1 MTITASVV
9 SQPITAAV
17 SGGGAITANVGASTV
32 SAAASG
38 GIGPQGPAGSAGA
51 TGAAGDPAVTAYASV
66 ANFPATGSA
75 NALYLSTATSRLY
88 RWVAASSVYAEV
100 GSGGSV

>member
-38 GIGPQGPAGSAGA
+38 GIGPQGPAGA
-51 TGAAGDPAVTAYASV
+51 TGP
-66 ANFPATGSA
+66 
-75 NALYLSTATSRLY
+75 
-88 RWVAASSVYAEV
+88 
-100 GSGGSV
+100 SGGITALSQATDVQLSNVSEGDVLRYSATHWQNYSEQQITDGGNF